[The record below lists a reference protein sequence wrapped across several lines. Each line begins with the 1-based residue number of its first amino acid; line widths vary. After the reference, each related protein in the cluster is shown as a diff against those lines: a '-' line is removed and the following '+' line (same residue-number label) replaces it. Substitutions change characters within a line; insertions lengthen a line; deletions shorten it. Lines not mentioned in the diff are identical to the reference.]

1 MEQNFWL
8 RKNLTEALQLPI
20 AAVDW
25 LVSLY
30 DAFQFFDDVADNDE
44 TTREALDK
52 VLWDVFVAMPQN
64 SFFVKEAHHLIPL
77 VGTQILK
84 WQASD
89 KAERGKNADAKS
101 FVWRAGY
108 YDIVLFSVALIHGPQ
123 AATLAAENVLRLYG
137 ETFEDYLKEFLQCQ
151 IL

>member
-1 MEQNFWL
+1 MEKAFWL
-8 RKNLTEALQLPI
+8 RKNLEEALHLPP

-25 LVSLY
+25 LLSLY
-30 DAFQFFDDVADNDE
+30 AAIQFFDDVADKDE
-44 TTREALDK
+44 ITREAFDK

-64 SFFVKEAHHLIPL
+64 QFFAKEAHHLIPL
-77 VGTQILK
+77 VGAQILK

-123 AATLAAENVLRLYG
+123 AATSAAENVLRLYG
-137 ETFEDYLKEFLQCQ
+137 EKFEDYLQEFEQCRIQ
-151 IL
+151 